1 MNLKDNRWYQNTW
14 LPVAAFIYLGICV
27 FDFVLMPVYTAAHNS
42 RVENAIVRVLESKD
56 AVVFADTVVKANQ
69 ATRQWNP
76 LTLLGGGMF
85 HLSFG
90 ALLSGGAVTR
100 GLAKSKEV
108 EGYYKAI
115 SSGKDPTETK

>member
-1 MNLKDNRWYQNTW
+1 MKDDKWYQNTW
-14 LPVAAFIYLGICV
+14 LPAAAFMYLGICC
-27 FDFVLMPVYTAAHNS
+27 FDFVLMPVYTALHNG
-42 RVENAIVRVLESKD
+42 RIENREIQILEGKD
-56 AVVFADTVVKANQ
+56 AAAYADSIIKANQ

-76 LTLLGGGMF
+76 LTLMGGGMF

-115 SSGKDPTETK
+115 ASGSGKDPDEK